1 MPRSFQIL
9 IDLVCCL
16 TPGYYLNEINKII
29 NQYMFSKST
38 TNEISPL
45 KIKVNLHKALKQ
57 KNLRI
62 LFQMLRN
69 YNLNF
74 SLNVLR
80 KLCGYF
86 IIVLYKGFQ
95 AINCCLVHQNNYLRR
110 WFGISFPFLFF
121 FLTELLFPIKFES
134 LYLAVMGLMAT
145 CRLSLVSQE
154 GATVYLQQAGPTLQL
169 QYTLASHW
177 SAFYCCRAQ
186 ALGHKGF
193 SSCGSWA
200 LKHRLSSWDAQD

>member
-121 FLTELLFPIKFES
+121 FFNWAFVSYQVWKSLFGSDGSYGYMQTFSSFARRGYCLLAASRAYSPAAVHTGFS
-134 LYLAVMGLMAT
+134 LKCLL
-145 CRLSLVSQE
+145 L
-154 GATVYLQQAGPTLQL
+154 LQSTG
-169 QYTLASHW
+169 S
-177 SAFYCCRAQ
+177 RAQ
-186 ALGHKGF
+186 GL
-193 SSCGSWA
+193 
-200 LKHRLSSWDAQD
+200 Q